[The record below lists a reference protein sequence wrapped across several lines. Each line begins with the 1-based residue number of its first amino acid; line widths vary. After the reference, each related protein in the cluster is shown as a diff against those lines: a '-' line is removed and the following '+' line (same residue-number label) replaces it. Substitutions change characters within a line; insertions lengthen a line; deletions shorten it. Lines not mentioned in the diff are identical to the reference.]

1 MQVGSDA
8 LKDLHQK
15 IARLETVLEVKAGL
29 AGAEGFRLDALTS
42 ATAVGRCGFAISC
55 ASQYSSCNSG
65 VF

>member
-29 AGAEGFRLDALTS
+29 SGAEGFRLDALTS
-42 ATAVGRCGFAISC
+42 ATAVGRCGF
-55 ASQYSSCNSG
+55 
-65 VF
+65 VLRKK